1 MSNLTA
7 EASELIAR
15 LRWGQPA
22 LTIVDLRDR
31 PTYNHHRITGA
42 ISIPLGNLT
51 ERAKSSIHQDRQI
64 YVYGEND
71 MHATQG
77 ANILESAGFRN
88 VGIISG
94 GLPAW
99 KTFGGPTEGFKP

>member
-42 ISIPLGNLT
+42 LS
-51 ERAKSSIHQDRQI
+51 
-64 YVYGEND
+64 
-71 MHATQG
+71 
-77 ANILESAGFRN
+77 
-88 VGIISG
+88 
-94 GLPAW
+94 
-99 KTFGGPTEGFKP
+99 